1 MADKKY
7 QPIEEGQEGMVAESW
22 RNHLAYS
29 TDDSDTAIATDEE
42 CPTEWND
49 EMDEIAK
56 MGIKVAIEQMERGQF
71 ISMEDSLS
79 RINKKLG
86 LS

>member
-1 MADKKY
+1 L
-7 QPIEEGQEGMVAESW
+7 VAESW
-22 RNHLAYS
+22 HNHLDHS

-42 CPTEWND
+42 CPTDWNE
-49 EMDEIAK
+49 EMDEIAQ

-71 ISMEDSLS
+71 IPMEESIS